1 MHNVI
6 RDPFFSIM
14 SETKDSN
21 SAALSILNLWIK
33 VKKILCRQLS
43 NTGYLFSALV
53 LDIIGS
59 SNVTP
64 ANEDEL

>member
-33 VKKILCRQLS
+33 VKKILSRQLS

-64 ANEDEL
+64 ANEDGL